1 MRTEDLRVQALKNPL
16 GINENPVFSWQLVS
30 DKKDEKN
37 ERQTAYRILVSESEA
52 SLINET
58 GMLWDSGVVKESR
71 CFGILYQ
78 GKKLHSAQKAYW
90 KVMVWDGEI
99 RHPCGVRRHHLRQA
113 YLSVRIGK
121 ALGLDRV
128 KTMKI
133 RS

>member
-71 CFGILYQ
+71 CFGILYHFD
-78 GKKLHSAQKAYW
+78 LSICT
-90 KVMVWDGEI
+90 EI
-99 RHPCGVRRHHLRQA
+99 FCKGYDCRFCKGIKR
-113 YLSVRIGK
+113 
-121 ALGLDRV
+121 
-128 KTMKI
+128 
-133 RS
+133 

>member
-78 GKKLHSAQKAYW
+78 GKKATFCTESVLEG
-90 KVMVWDGEI
+90 DGVGWRKSGI
-99 RHPCGVRRHHLRQA
+99 RVE
-113 YLSVRIGK
+113 
-121 ALGLDRV
+121 
-128 KTMKI
+128 
-133 RS
+133 

>member
-1 MRTEDLRVQALKNPL
+1 MTKTNDERGLSGMRTEDMRVQALKNPL

-58 GMLWDSGVVKESR
+58 GMLWDSGVVKGSR

-90 KVMVWDGEI
+90 KVMVWDGEN
-99 RHPCGVRRHHLRQA
+99 QA
-113 YLSVRIGK
+113 SVWSGQ
-121 ALGLDRV
+121 A
-128 KTMKI
+128 
-133 RS
+133 

>member
-1 MRTEDLRVQALKNPL
+1 MTKMNDDGGLIGMRTEDLRVQALKNPL

-78 GKKLHSAQKAYW
+78 GKKLHSAP
-90 KVMVWDGEI
+90 
-99 RHPCGVRRHHLRQA
+99 HPNHSPIFCP
-113 YLSVRIGK
+113 
-121 ALGLDRV
+121 
-128 KTMKI
+128 
-133 RS
+133 

>member
-1 MRTEDLRVQALKNPL
+1 MRTEDMRVQALKNPL

-71 CFGILYQ
+71 CFGILYRAPIY
-78 GKKLHSAQKAYW
+78 GKNRISPMVGIPKPPVRW
-90 KVMVWDGEI
+90 KTSNAI
-99 RHPCGVRRHHLRQA
+99 RLTAP
-113 YLSVRIGK
+113 
-121 ALGLDRV
+121 
-128 KTMKI
+128 
-133 RS
+133 